1 MKKIRIIAVLLF
13 IVLCGN
19 IFTPAFAMTPAA
31 ESSVVIQ
38 SGSGESPV
46 REISHPSAYNALFQ
60 EDQKNG
66 TTMNSNS
73 ILGDDRDSVSY
84 TYELKYLA
92 AKNQYTAT
100 MKIEFLIQNETYYT
114 EVNGVVDQIAF
125 GQDNIFITG
134 PLYGKLSKIDDCEVI
149 VGFNQ
154 ILGQDKLSFYI
165 TFYHNDQQVMI
176 RCGQDIFTTNQLNES
191 CK

>member
-84 TYELKYLA
+84 TLIPDEL
-92 AKNQYTAT
+92 
-100 MKIEFLIQNETYYT
+100 
-114 EVNGVVDQIAF
+114 
-125 GQDNIFITG
+125 
-134 PLYGKLSKIDDCEVI
+134 
-149 VGFNQ
+149 
-154 ILGQDKLSFYI
+154 
-165 TFYHNDQQVMI
+165 I
-176 RCGQDIFTTNQLNES
+176 RCRS
-191 CK
+191 R